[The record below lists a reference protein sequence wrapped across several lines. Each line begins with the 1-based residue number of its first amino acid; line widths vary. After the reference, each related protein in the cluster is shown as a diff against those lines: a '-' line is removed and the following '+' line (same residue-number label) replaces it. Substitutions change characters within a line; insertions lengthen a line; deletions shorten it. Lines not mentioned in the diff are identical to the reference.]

1 MVVCHGSP
9 NKMYAPTTRALTPGT
24 SWKVI
29 KLGKLI
35 WRSVFILTENGEH
48 IPQSDVEISGL
59 SVIVTR
65 EMKIF
70 RSYKE
75 DLGASIPKILL

>member
-1 MVVCHGSP
+1 M
-9 NKMYAPTTRALTPGT
+9 K
-24 SWKVI
+24 
-29 KLGKLI
+29 
-35 WRSVFILTENGEH
+35 TENGEP
-48 IPQSDVEISGL
+48 IPQNDVEISGL

-70 RSYKE
+70 RSCKE